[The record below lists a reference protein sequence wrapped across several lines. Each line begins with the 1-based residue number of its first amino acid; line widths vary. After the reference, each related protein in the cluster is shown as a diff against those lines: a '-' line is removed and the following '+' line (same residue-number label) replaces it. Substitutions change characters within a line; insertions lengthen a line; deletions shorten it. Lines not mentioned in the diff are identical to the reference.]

1 MTAIANK
8 IADEALTLPADL
20 RAALVDRLI
29 ESLNVPSQKQ
39 LDALWAKEAEKRLKA
54 VKQGKVKTIPGGLV
68 FSEIRAK
75 YGR

>member
-1 MTAIANK
+1 MTAIADK
-8 IADEALTLPADL
+8 IADEALTLPVDL

-29 ESLNVPSQKQ
+29 ESLNIPSQKQ

-54 VKQGKVKTIPGGLV
+54 VKQRKVNTIPGELV
-68 FSEIRAK
+68 FNEIREK

>member
-1 MTAIANK
+1 MTAITNK
-8 IADEALTLPADL
+8 IANEALSLPVDL

-54 VKQGKVKTIPGGLV
+54 VKTRKVKTVSGEVV
-68 FSEIRAK
+68 FNKIRQK

>member
-1 MTAIANK
+1 MAAIADK
-8 IADEALTLPADL
+8 IAHEALTLPVDL

-29 ESLNVPSQKQ
+29 ESLNIPSQKQ

-54 VKQGKVKTIPGGLV
+54 VKNRKVKTVPGETV
-68 FSEIRAK
+68 FNEIREK